1 MEALGKRASVTEVQK
16 TLEPLVDMKIL
27 SVDKCSAIVSLND
40 GFSAKKT
47 KIKVPQSS
55 SLANGAEMTVM
66 SKEDL
71 ADRQALQASVLEDRK
86 LLLQASIVRIM
97 KSRKTLDH
105 TSLVGEVLTLTKTR
119 FQPSVQL
126 IKRVI
131 ESLIDKGYLSRS
143 DDNRDVYLYL
153 S

>member
-1 MEALGKRASVTEVQK
+1 
-16 TLEPLVDMKIL
+16 MKIL
-27 SVDKCSAIVSLND
+27 SLVKSSAVVSLNE

-47 KIKVPQSS
+47 KIKVPLSS
-55 SLANGAEMTVM
+55 SSSNGADGTVS

-97 KSRKTLDH
+97 KSRKSLDH
-105 TSLVGEVLTLTKTR
+105 TSLVGEVLALTKTR
-119 FQPSVQL
+119 FHPSVQL

-143 DDNRDVYLYL
+143 EDNRDVYLYL